1 MKNYSILLTA
11 LIFATLNALG
21 QNDKQFNF
29 KIDGTINADTGTV
42 TLQFLTDYIP
52 KNNSD
57 LVAKVKNGKFSIAGY
72 LPEPQSVEI
81 GFGDNYL
88 TSDFIIEK
96 GLQTVTINTEIE
108 RQMPSVSNSTMQ
120 NDYPRYTAF
129 FKQYTIKMDIC
140 HQKYD
145 SIYKLNNYTL
155 PEDVRF
161 SMSKELDILYKEQDK
176 LLLAYVEKNPDSE
189 IAFWKFVRLMSF
201 GYEPIFDTIYNSFSD
216 ELKNGY
222 AGTVLNKKLEAGK
235 ILSVG
240 KQFPPMQCM
249 NRNNEELSPAVFTN
263 KKLILVDFWYS
274 GCGPCR
280 AQFTSLKNLYNQFSS
295 KGFEIVGISIDR
307 ATDKKKWEDVIIN
320 DKLIWQQYWDIDG
333 KDARRLSINAY
344 PTNFLIDNTGKII
357 AKNISMGELEAVLNK
372 GLTQ

>member
-1 MKNYSILLTA
+1 
-11 LIFATLNALG
+11 
-21 QNDKQFNF
+21 
-29 KIDGTINADTGTV
+29 
-42 TLQFLTDYIP
+42 
-52 KNNSD
+52 
-57 LVAKVKNGKFSIAGY
+57 
-72 LPEPQSVEI
+72 
-81 GFGDNYL
+81 
-88 TSDFIIEK
+88 
-96 GLQTVTINTEIE
+96 
-108 RQMPSVSNSTMQ
+108 
-120 NDYPRYTAF
+120 
-129 FKQYTIKMDIC
+129 
-140 HQKYD
+140 
-145 SIYKLNNYTL
+145 
-155 PEDVRF
+155 
-161 SMSKELDILYKEQDK
+161 MSKELDILYKEQYK
-176 LLLAYVEKNPDSE
+176 LLLNYTKKNSDSE
-189 IAFWKFVRLMSF
+189 IAFWKLVRLMGW

-295 KGFEIVGISIDR
+295 KGFEIVGISVDR